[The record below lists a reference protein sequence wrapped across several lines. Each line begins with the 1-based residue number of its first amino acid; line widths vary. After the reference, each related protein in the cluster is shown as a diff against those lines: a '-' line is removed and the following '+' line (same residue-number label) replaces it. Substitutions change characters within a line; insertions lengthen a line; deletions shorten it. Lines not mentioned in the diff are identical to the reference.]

1 MQSPYAMHVRARWR
15 DTCHSQICDDSLE
28 REMERDW
35 RTEERESVC
44 ARALHRYDLNDVT
57 CRGKLQPTKL
67 WHRPITGFAWNK
79 SLFSPLQGFLFK
91 RWLSETMHVEKWESS
106 LDAGL
111 SLPAESKHNHGCAC
125 TYHWGED
132 MFMSLGIWVLTR
144 AAIISRFIDRKKS
157 ILMSDSS
164 FQSCVSQFECQW
176 QSCHS

>member
-1 MQSPYAMHVRARWR
+1 MQSPYAMHAWARWR

-28 REMERDW
+28 REMERGW

-44 ARALHRYDLNDVT
+44 ARALHRYNLNDVT

-67 WHRPITGFAWNK
+67 WHITGFAWNK
-79 SLFSPLQGFLFK
+79 SLFSLLQGFLFK

-106 LDAGL
+106 LDASL
-111 SLPAESKHNHGCAC
+111 SLPAESKHNQGCAY

-144 AAIISRFIDRKKS
+144 AAIISRLID
-157 ILMSDSS
+157 
-164 FQSCVSQFECQW
+164 
-176 QSCHS
+176 